1 MLSEYQLVD
10 LSGGHE
16 TFHHQMPFV
25 AGKSSSL
32 SFDVVGREALDLG
45 KGILINHLMTG
56 LGNSF
61 SSGGSVNLCLSP
73 WHSLVPFRFL
83 RRVDVGI
90 PYQ

>member
-1 MLSEYQLVD
+1 
-10 LSGGHE
+10 
-16 TFHHQMPFV
+16 MPFV

-32 SFDVVGREALDLG
+32 SFDVVGRETLDLG

-83 RRVDVGI
+83 RRVDVGVYLSMKLLTSLRQVDMVGI
-90 PYQ
+90 SQG

>member
-1 MLSEYQLVD
+1 
-10 LSGGHE
+10 
-16 TFHHQMPFV
+16 MPFV

-32 SFDVVGREALDLG
+32 SFVVVRRGALDLG

-83 RRVDVGI
+83 RRVDVGVSLSMTLLTSLRQVDMVGI
-90 PYQ
+90 SQG